1 MNIQNIS
8 KEKRE
13 VTLTLNADELVMIC
27 NMIYTAID
35 EYAKREKVQELH
47 ADMILARDLCQYGHI
62 DNFSLGRIVAAR
74 EAAGSKIDTHMD
86 EYVKKKTREKNNEKE

>member
-13 VTLTLNADELVMIC
+13 VTLTLSADELVMIC
-27 NMIYTAID
+27 NMIFTAKD
-35 EYAKREKVQELH
+35 EYVKREKVQELH

-62 DNFSLGRIVAAR
+62 DNFSLGRMVAAR

-86 EYVKKKTREKNNEKE
+86 KYVKKARKKNNEKE